1 MLINSINSDQIQSI
15 KALKCIDDWDRPYY
29 RIRAHV
35 IQTVDLK
42 NFRDK
47 QAAQAY
53 LDDIAAQV
61 ADAGADHIVITSEL

>member
-1 MLINSINSDQIQSI
+1 MVINSIDSDNIQMV
-15 KALKCIDDWDRPYY
+15 KALKCVDDWGQPYY

-42 NFRDK
+42 SFRDK
-47 QAAQAY
+47 QSAQEY

-61 ADAGADHIVITSEL
+61 AAAGADHIVITSEL